1 MALDSISSTGE
12 RMRKTVVQGA
22 RSAMLWL
29 RVQAR
34 GGKQRKGTGHPWRD
48 SGEGPV
54 LSGKCRSDGLSSAF
68 DLKPSKSLASD
79 AW

>member
-1 MALDSISSTGE
+1 
-12 RMRKTVVQGA
+12 
-22 RSAMLWL
+22 MLWL